1 MMDWCLQHPWMTFF
15 IIWILIDAI
24 RLMVKYITNYHD
36 IPEDKEKCPH
46 GYEDWDECP
55 DCCH

>member
-1 MMDWCLQHPWMTFF
+1 MRIDELLFLIIIVLVFMMFCVEVAWYIKYSMSHPVPRS
-15 IIWILIDAI
+15 L
-24 RLMVKYITNYHD
+24 K
-36 IPEDKEKCPH
+36 KQCPH